1 MAEYPRTVLEF
12 RDWFADDAACRD
24 YLAKLRWPEGFRCP
38 ICRGP
43 DHWVTARGLRH
54 CRGCGRQTSVTAG
67 TLFADTHLPLRLWFE
82 ALWHVT
88 SQKSGASALG
98 LQRVLGL
105 GSYRTAWN
113 LLHKLRRAMVRPG
126 RERLQGI
133 VEVDE
138 IFIGGPRPGKRGRG
152 AQGKVLVVVAAQQAA
167 KGIGRIRLTR
177 VADAS
182 ARSLEPA
189 IAAAIEVRQ
198 PGTDGRLEGLQWAG
212 PAGVSAP
219 DRPLQRRG
227 GREPVAIGQPGGV
240 AVEAMAARHAPG
252 SGQRRAPR
260 LLLGRVHLPLQS
272 PDIGIARPAVPAADP
287 ASRRSQPG
295 PCERYPG
302 RQAPG
307 ENQPVDRT

>member
-38 ICRGP
+38 ICSEP

-113 LLHKLRRAMVRPG
+113 LLHKSRPG
-126 RERLQGI
+126 R
-133 VEVDE
+133 
-138 IFIGGPRPGKRGRG
+138 
-152 AQGKVLVVVAAQQAA
+152 
-167 KGIGRIRLTR
+167 T
-177 VADAS
+177 
-182 ARSLEPA
+182 
-189 IAAAIEVRQ
+189 
-198 PGTDGRLEGLQWAG
+198 
-212 PAGVSAP
+212 
-219 DRPLQRRG
+219 
-227 GREPVAIGQPGGV
+227 
-240 AVEAMAARHAPG
+240 
-252 SGQRRAPR
+252 
-260 LLLGRVHLPLQS
+260 
-272 PDIGIARPAVPAADP
+272 IARRKLCSKFHAV
-287 ASRRSQPG
+287 R
-295 PCERYPG
+295 
-302 RQAPG
+302 
-307 ENQPVDRT
+307 